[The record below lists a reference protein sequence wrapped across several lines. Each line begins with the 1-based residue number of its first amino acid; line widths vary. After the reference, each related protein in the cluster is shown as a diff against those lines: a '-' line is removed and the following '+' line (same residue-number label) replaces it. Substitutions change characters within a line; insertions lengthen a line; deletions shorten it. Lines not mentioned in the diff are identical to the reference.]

1 MRVDVLLSWCY
12 NRWSVGGAAG
22 ESIVKHKKE
31 ACKMIAKRAKE
42 IKPFIVMD
50 VLERAHA
57 MEREGIDVI
66 HLEVGEPDFDTPQCV
81 KEAVCRA
88 LEEGYT
94 HYTHS
99 LGNLRLREAIC
110 RHYFEK
116 YNVSVHPDQV
126 VITSGTSPAMFLIF
140 SALLERGDEVI
151 ISDPHYACYPNFIRF
166 VQGVPVTVPV
176 YEEDGFQYRPET
188 IREKITERTK
198 AIFINSPSNP
208 TGNLLSESRMRAI
221 AELSPYIISD
231 EIYHGLVYEGEE
243 HSILEFT
250 DRAFVLNGFSKLY
263 AMTGLRLGYLI
274 APKPF
279 IRPIQK
285 MQQNFFICANSVVQ
299 VAGIAALEEAGE
311 DVARMKRIYDER
323 RRYMVRRLKEMG
335 FGITVEP
342 TGAFYVFANAK
353 HISTD
358 SYKLA
363 FGILEKAHV
372 GVTPGI
378 DFGDHGEGYLR
389 FSYANSMENI
399 AEGLNRIEN
408 YLDRRRVE

>member
-1 MRVDVLLSWCY
+1 MVAR
-12 NRWSVGGAAG
+12 
-22 ESIVKHKKE
+22 
-31 ACKMIAKRAKE
+31 RAEE

-50 VLERAHA
+50 VLERARA
-57 MEREGIDVI
+57 MECEGLDVI

-81 KEAVCRA
+81 KDAACKA
-88 LEEGYT
+88 LEEGHT

-99 LGNLRLREAIC
+99 LGNLKLREAIC
-110 RHYFEK
+110 GHYWET
-116 YNVSVHPDQV
+116 YNVSVHPDQIV
-126 VITSGTSPAMFLIF
+126 VTSGTSPAMFLIF
-140 SALLERGDEVI
+140 SALLEEGDQVI
-151 ISDPHYACYPNFIRF
+151 LSDPHYACYSNFIRF

-176 YEEDGFQYRPET
+176 YEEEGFQYRPEA
-188 IREKITERTK
+188 IEEKITEKTK

-221 AELSPYIISD
+221 AEFSPYIISD
-231 EIYHGLVYEGEE
+231 EIYHGLVYEGQE

-274 APKPF
+274 APPPF

-285 MQQNFFICANSVVQ
+285 IQQNFFICANSVVQ
-299 VAGIAALEEAGE
+299 VAGIAALEEAEE
-311 DVARMKRIYDER
+311 DVARMKKIYDER
-323 RRYMVRRLKEMG
+323 RRYMVKRLREMG
-335 FGITVEP
+335 LGITVEP

-353 HISTD
+353 HISKD

-363 FGILEKAHV
+363 FDILEKAHV

-378 DFGDHGEGYLR
+378 DFGQHGEGYLR

-399 AEGLNRIEN
+399 AEGLDRLER
-408 YLDRRRVE
+408 YLHSL